1 MRPKAKQAI
10 KEKIGMKFTRI
21 ALAAALLG
29 TSGAAAAQS
38 ATDAGC
44 ILVSNA
50 FAKNSKDANAQ
61 KAAEASLYFYLG
73 RIPDGTSS
81 AHLKTLFDA
90 QAKTITETNAG
101 PTMNKCVQAIQS
113 KFQLLQSLSGNAP
126 AAPPQKKPEGR

>member
-1 MRPKAKQAI
+1 MKMIKLAI
-10 KEKIGMKFTRI
+10 
-21 ALAAALLG
+21 AASLVA
-29 TSGAAAAQS
+29 TSGAATAQS
-38 ATDAGC
+38 TTEARC
-44 ILVSNA
+44 IVLANVFAQQAKDQNA
-50 FAKNSKDANAQ
+50 KML
-61 KAAEASLYFYLG
+61 AEASLYFYLG

>member
-1 MRPKAKQAI
+1 MI

-113 KFQLLQSLSGNAP
+113 KFQLLQSLSGNPP
-126 AAPPQKKPEGR
+126 AAAPSKKPEGR